1 VDTIVLGALGADFN
15 QVLGAF
21 PNRDYLKQRFFQPYQ
36 FKAKLGTGPLKKYH
50 DIFVKYLT
58 KDELPK
64 AGEPTNFYYFGVP
77 AAIVTVEAFR
87 RAGPNPTRESWEK
100 AMESMKDF
108 DTGVLADTETFGPDK
123 HVGVEK
129 MYAVGLNPQ
138 GQETVYK
145 AWGDAL
151 PETE

>member
-1 VDTIVLGALGADFN
+1 V
-15 QVLGAF
+15 QAF
-21 PNRDYLKQRFFQPYQ
+21 PNHDYLKQRFFQPYQ
-36 FKAKLGTGPLKKYH
+36 FKARIGTGPLKKFH

-64 AGEPTNFYYFGVP
+64 VGEPTNFYYFGVP

-87 RAGPNPTRESWEK
+87 RAGPNPTREGWEK
-100 AMESMKDF
+100 AMESLKDF

-129 MYAVGLNPQ
+129 MYAVGLNAQ

-145 AWGDAL
+145 SWDDAL
-151 PETE
+151 PDGE